1 MQGDAG
7 NAMVEFVYLAVLLM
21 VPLVYVLLS
30 VFRVQAAAYSVS
42 SAAREAGRVFVTAPS
57 VEDGEERAHVAAG
70 LVMADS
76 GLVLRRR
83 DLSVTCAEDPCLR
96 PGATVTVAVAHDARL
111 PWLPGFFG
119 RVAPS
124 VHVSSTHVEL
134 VDRYRSVGS

>member
-1 MQGDAG
+1 
-7 NAMVEFVYLAVLLM
+7 MVEFVYLAILLM

-57 VEDGEERAHVAAG
+57 VEDGKARAHVAAR
-70 LVMADS
+70 LVMGDNS
-76 GLVLRRR
+76 LELGRR
-83 DLSVTCAEDPCLR
+83 DLRITCESDPCLQ
-96 PGATVTVAVAHDARL
+96 PGDTVTVSVDHDAPL

-119 RVAPS
+119 SLAPS
-124 VHVSSTHVEL
+124 VHVSSTHVQL